1 MKKKNEKRKELTME
15 NKKLTVTVN
24 EMAKMLG
31 VSLPVAYD
39 LTKKEGFPAIRISER
54 RIVIPV
60 EALNKWLNESANH
73 SRG

>member
-1 MKKKNEKRKELTME
+1 ME
-15 NKKLTVTVN
+15 PKGAKMGNTKLTVTVN

-31 VSLPVAYD
+31 VSRPVAYE
-39 LTKKEGFPAIRISER
+39 LTKREGFPAVRISER

-60 EALNKWLNESANH
+60 DALKKWLDESANR